1 MTENNHEAIQGRKI
15 TRNIAIVMIA
25 QIISLLVSVVVSFLV
40 PKSIDEYQYA
50 YWQTYVLY
58 SGYVGV
64 LHFGLLDG
72 IILRYSQYDFEELDK
87 KIMRSQFGI
96 LFLSTSV
103 IAILISLFA
112 LVFMEGTWQ
121 QIVVLLS
128 ISVITKNINT
138 YNANSFQ
145 MTNRMGNYATLSIVQ
160 RAVFGLMVVALI
172 VFDVNSFKWFCIV
185 DLIGDFVGIFLS
197 GRMNKGMYFGKTIP
211 VKESLREWAVNL
223 KTGMILLLS
232 NWSAMFLLGGAKMVV
247 QWNWDELVF
256 GKVSFAFSV
265 SNLFLTFIAAV
276 SVVLFPSLKRME
288 EDKLP
293 ELYKKIRGL
302 ISPFLFFMMLFYFPA
317 RYFLELF
324 LPAYVASLEY
334 LGILLP
340 IIIYSSKVNLLTNNY
355 LKAYRKEKAMLAVNL
370 ASLSAAAIAFAISAY
385 VINNLTVLLVCIVGA
400 VMFNSILSEVVV
412 MKTIKI
418 RFIREFFVE
427 GIMTVAFI
435 LATTLFSLWI
445 ACFFYFIAV
454 ILYFIY
460 ERNNVMG
467 IFNQIKNLLSRRK
480 KG

>member
-1 MTENNHEAIQGRKI
+1 MTENNSEAIQNRKI
-15 TRNIAIVMIA
+15 TRNIAVVMIA

-40 PKSIDEYQYA
+40 PKCIDEYQYA

-72 IILRYSQYDFEELDK
+72 IILRYSQYDFDELNK
-87 KIMRSQFGI
+87 NTIRSQFGI
-96 LFLSTSV
+96 LLISTSV
-103 IAILISLFA
+103 IAVLIVLFA
-112 LVFMEGTWQ
+112 LFFLEGIWQ
-121 QIVVLLS
+121 QIVILLS
-128 ISVITKNINT
+128 VSVITKNINT

-160 RAVFGLMVVALI
+160 RAVFGLMVLALI
-172 VFDVNSFKWFCIV
+172 MFDVNSFKWFCIV

-197 GRMNKGMYFGKTIP
+197 SRMNKGMYFGETIP
-211 VKESLREWAVNL
+211 LKESLREWTVNL

-265 SNLFLTFIAAV
+265 SNLFLTFIAAI
-276 SVVLFPSLKRME
+276 SVVLFPSLKRMD

-317 RYFLELF
+317 RYLLGLF

-355 LKAYRKEKAMLAVNL
+355 LKAYRKEKSMLWVNIV
-370 ASLSAAAIAFAISAY
+370 SLVLAAIAFAISAY
-385 VINNLTVLLVCIVGA
+385 LLNNLKILLICIVGA
-400 VMFNSILSEVVV
+400 VMLNSILSEIVV

-418 RFIREFFVE
+418 KFVKEFFVE
-427 GIMTVAFI
+427 GVMTIAFI
-435 LATTLFSLWI
+435 LVTDSFSLWM
-445 ACFFYFIAV
+445 ACFLYFIILAV
-454 ILYFIY
+454 YFIY
-460 ERNNVMG
+460 ERNNVAA
-467 IFNQIKNLLSRRK
+467 IFNQIKNLFNRRTK
-480 KG
+480 E